1 MQGYQID
8 VKTAV
13 LDAYRKEGPRAFW
26 RGVVP
31 PTLSIAFVRTLS
43 FKCFSTSKYWLDDR
57 FFEVTGRSPLVHA
70 ATPGRLPTWD
80 TVSLHALSG
89 MVAGSF
95 VTCFSCPFEL
105 TKLNM
110 QLAGK
115 EARDREIKTA
125 QKNGN
130 TAKTSTKGGSDIPKQ
145 KKPGSLALFR
155 SQWKQGGFSRCFA
168 GFHLHLA
175 RDVIGTA
182 VYFSTYET
190 TKQTLNNF
198 PGLGINNAAAIAV
211 AGAAC
216 GMTSWAVVCH
226 AFTHCH
232 IPRSDTYSQII
243 PIDAAKTTYQKARLA
258 AAPGVHIPMPPI
270 NYFKRQSYRGTRLAL
285 GARFECTY

>member
-1 MQGYQID
+1 
-8 VKTAV
+8 
-13 LDAYRKEGPRAFW
+13 
-26 RGVVP
+26 
-31 PTLSIAFVRTLS
+31 
-43 FKCFSTSKYWLDDR
+43 
-57 FFEVTGRSPLVHA
+57 
-70 ATPGRLPTWD
+70 
-80 TVSLHALSG
+80 

-115 EARDREIKTA
+115 EARGREIKTA

-130 TAKTSTKGGSDIPKQ
+130 TAKTSTKGSSDIPKQ

-226 AFTHCH
+226 ASLIAISHALTLFRRSFPSTPPRPHIRKPVSPPRPEFTSPCR
-232 IPRSDTYSQII
+232 PSTTSSAS
-243 PIDAAKTTYQKARLA
+243 PIAVR
-258 AAPGVHIPMPPI
+258 
-270 NYFKRQSYRGTRLAL
+270 AL
-285 GARFECTY
+285 P